1 MARRGG
7 VEGLDFFTTTMAGM
21 NRSIACVG
29 VASYNMHGM
38 NNGRS
43 GLLQLCNNVNI
54 HIIAVQEHWLHDSNI
69 DLLNGVHPDFVG
81 FCISSMSERLR
92 TSVYYGRPYGGI
104 GFLVRKTLSHRFKIG
119 AKGATGRCLAGTLTL
134 DSGKD
139 VNIVTVYFPCYN
151 DSISYSNELSEC
163 LSFLED
169 TLSNGL
175 PSVILGD
182 TNFLCDVNNEGFKHC
197 YNVLS
202 RYSVFHVMSS
212 LIVMVTVSLTVII
225 V

>member
-1 MARRGG
+1 M
-7 VEGLDFFTTTMAGM
+7 
-21 NRSIACVG
+21 
-29 VASYNMHGM
+29 
-38 NNGRS
+38 
-43 GLLQLCNNVNI
+43 
-54 HIIAVQEHWLHDSNI
+54 
-69 DLLNGVHPDFVG
+69 
-81 FCISSMSERLR
+81 
-92 TSVYYGRPYGGI
+92 
-104 GFLVRKTLSHRFKIG
+104 RKTLSHRFKIG

-169 TLSNGL
+169 TLSTGL

-182 TNFLCDVNNEGFKHC
+182 TNFPCDVNNEGFKHC

-202 RYSVFHVMSS
+202 RYSVFHCDEFINSNGNCITYCNYSLKHSS
-212 LIVMVTVSLTVII
+212 CLDHVFVSNAIRQDIVSAELHDTGLNLSDHIPII
-225 V
+225 YTFR